1 MSHAAYDR
9 QYWES
14 RYAGHGEARAPEP
27 GRPNPQ
33 LSAETIYLV
42 PGTALDA
49 GCGTGADA
57 LWLAGRGWHVTA
69 VDIAENAL
77 ETARS
82 RAEALGSPVADR
94 VRWRRED
101 LTTWNPP
108 VDGHDLVYSHY
119 VHTDVPYADLYRR
132 LAAAVAPDGTLLVV
146 GHHPHDRHGDAPHAD
161 HHSTHL
167 TAQEIA
173 DLLDPRL
180 WEVRTADV
188 RARTATV
195 HGGREVT
202 LHDAVLRARRRP
214 RDPLSRVPQSGR

>member
-9 QYWES
+9 RYWEG
-14 RYAGHGEARAPEP
+14 RYAGHGKARVPGP
-27 GRPNPQ
+27 GRPNPH
-33 LSAETIYLV
+33 LSAETADLV
-42 PGTALDA
+42 PGIALDA
-49 GCGTGADA
+49 GCGAGTDA
-57 LWLAGRGWHVTA
+57 LWLAERGWRVTA

-77 ETARS
+77 EAARS
-82 RAEALGSPVADR
+82 RAEALGGPAADR

-108 VDGHDLVYSHY
+108 AGGHDLVYSHY
-119 VHTDVPYADLYRR
+119 VHTGVPYADLYRR
-132 LAAAVAPDGTLLVV
+132 LAATVAPGGTLLVV
-146 GHHPHDRHGDAPHAD
+146 GHHPLDRHGDAPHAD
-161 HHSTHL
+161 HHGTHL

-180 WEVRTADV
+180 WEVCTADV
-188 RARTATV
+188 RVRTVTV

-214 RDPLSRVPQSGR
+214 LARVPQSGR